1 MFAYLK
7 MFESSVVHM
16 FANLRSFKCSKVR
29 MFAKIQKLIC
39 SDVRM
44 FVCSNVQ
51 LYPCSSVRYLRGYY
65 MAIAPIKITNFISK
79 HYVIVVVTQMQ

>member
-65 MAIAPIKITNFISK
+65 MAIAPIKITNFISN